1 MLEGEVRKGIGLEGE
16 PVAPC
21 MDEAETFLPISGA
34 ARTLHSDLPA
44 MLIGGVASLFLQSL
58 HPLAMAGVADHS
70 DYRRDPLGRLQRTAN
85 YVGTVTYASR
95 AEAEHAIAKIRRIHT
110 RVVGTAPDGR
120 PYAATDG
127 DLVTWVHASEVS
139 MFAAAAVAYGSRT
152 YDKAF
157 LDQYVAELC
166 DQAELLGGTAVPRSM
181 DELARYFTD
190 IQGELQLGD
199 QARDVRKF
207 LLRGVAKRPQD
218 KLAYGVVVA
227 AAIAILPKWARREL
241 RLPLLPLAEPLVI
254 RPAAFAFSTVLRL
267 AIQPPPELSVN

>member
-1 MLEGEVRKGIGLEGE
+1 
-16 PVAPC
+16 
-21 MDEAETFLPISGA
+21 
-34 ARTLHSDLPA
+34 

-70 DYRRDPLGRLQRTAN
+70 DYRQDPLGRLQRTAN
-85 YVGTVTYASR
+85 YVGTVTYGSR
-95 AEAEHAIAKIRRIHT
+95 AEAEQAISKIRRIHA

-127 DLVTWVHASEVS
+127 DLVTWVHASEVA
-139 MFAAAAVAYGSRT
+139 MFAAAAITYGHRS
-152 YDKAF
+152 YDEAF
-157 LDQYVAELC
+157 LDRYVEELVP
-166 DQAELLGGTAVPRSM
+166 QAELLGGTEVPSSM
-181 DELARYFTD
+181 TELAAYFED
-190 IQGELQLGD
+190 LREELELGD

-241 RLPLLPLAEPLVI
+241 RLPLLPLTEPLII
-254 RPAAFAFSTVLRL
+254 RPAALAFATVLRL
-267 AIQPPPELSVN
+267 AIQPPPELEHS

>member
-1 MLEGEVRKGIGLEGE
+1 
-16 PVAPC
+16 
-21 MDEAETFLPISGA
+21 
-34 ARTLHSDLPA
+34 
-44 MLIGGVASLFLQSL
+44 
-58 HPLAMAGVADHS
+58 
-70 DYRRDPLGRLQRTAN
+70 
-85 YVGTVTYASR
+85 
-95 AEAEHAIAKIRRIHT
+95 
-110 RVVGTAPDGR
+110 
-120 PYAATDG
+120 
-127 DLVTWVHASEVS
+127 
-139 MFAAAAVAYGSRT
+139 
-152 YDKAF
+152 
-157 LDQYVAELC
+157 
-166 DQAELLGGTAVPRSM
+166 M

>member
-1 MLEGEVRKGIGLEGE
+1 
-16 PVAPC
+16 
-21 MDEAETFLPISGA
+21 MDEALSFLPVGGA

-95 AEAEHAIAKIRRIHT
+95 TEAEHAIAKIRRIHT
-110 RVVGTAPDGR
+110 KVVGTAPDGR
-120 PYAATDG
+120 PYTATDG
-127 DLVTWVHASEVS
+127 DLVTWVHASEVA
-139 MFAAAAVAYGSRT
+139 MFAAAAVAFGNRR
-152 YDKAF
+152 YDEAF
-157 LDQYVAELC
+157 LDHYVAELC

-181 DELARYFTD
+181 DELAWYFNFVR
-190 IQGELQLGD
+190 GELELGD

-218 KLAYGVVVA
+218 KLAYSIVVA
-227 AAIAILPKWARREL
+227 AAISILPKWARREL
-241 RLPLLPLAEPLVI
+241 RLPVLPLSEPLVI
-254 RPAAFAFSTVLRL
+254 RPAALAFSSVLRL
-267 AIQPPPELSVN
+267 AIQPPPDLNSK